1 MLELALLG
9 PVEAHANGIRIPLA
23 PLERGVLALLALA
36 EGAVVST
43 ERIID
48 GLWGGRPPAA
58 PRVRVQGL
66 ISSLR
71 RKIGDGLV
79 TRHPGYCLMLSA
91 HAYDVRRCESLAR
104 QAAEADR
111 PAEAGEKLRAALALW
126 RGEPLDGVAVPGV
139 EADRVRLA
147 ELRLALFE
155 DRFDAELALGRHAE
169 VIRDLVA
176 AASANPLRERL
187 TGQLMTALWRAGRPA
202 DALRAYQSL
211 RERLADE
218 LGSDPGPEL
227 RALHA
232 AVLRGDPPAG
242 ASPPTSRP
250 AAPLTQ
256 PASPATSPPTQA
268 PAPPLSPPIQAAAS
282 PPTQAMSSPV
292 SPLSEAAAVS
302 VSADAAPVAAR
313 RPAQM
318 PPSVGHFAGR
328 EADLAMLTA
337 SLPEVGAD
345 PRLVV
350 VSGAGGLGKTA
361 LAVRWAHTVADRFPD
376 GQIFVDLHGSAR
388 PLDPAAA
395 RPAPGVPA
403 ALPLDPAAALGAVL
417 PALGVPAHRLP
428 SGVEERAALYRTLL
442 HSRRILLVADDAGS
456 VGQLLPLVPPTSGS
470 LLVATSRHRLTALA
484 THHEV
489 RTLTLRPLSPAAAR
503 DLLRA
508 IVGPDRLAAP
518 GGAEVVELCGGWPLM
533 LRLAGATLTTRS
545 TQSLASFA
553 EELGERADTLS
564 MADDPRTVREA
575 LTQARAGLDPASAR
589 LFDQLGIL
597 PGRSVSLPLAAA
609 VAGISVSRTRRLLD
623 ELIEASLVRETGPD
637 RYGFHDLVRRYAR
650 RCGTELTDRDI
661 VEERVVRW
669 YLASLDRADPQFMQA
684 EQANL
689 PAVVRWVARRRDPGL
704 TWELVAKAYAVSPSV
719 GAEACEIGL
728 VAARAIGDQRTIGAA
743 HAQLGAVLLQ
753 DPARTEEA
761 GAHLSRAVTLLGEDR
776 GDLVRVATFGLGT
789 VLARQGRPAEARS
802 LLERTLDLLD
812 PGREPLASTIALF
825 AHADLLV
832 QAGSVDRGQER
843 FAQALI
849 LCEAA
854 TGTRFTRHRLVL
866 SPQVS
871 DQFLAYL
878 NDSLNAPRVTATD
891 RRLATDLLCSGLTR
905 GPGGSGLRGPDA

>member
-1 MLELALLG
+1 MGRSEEPAVLELALLG
-9 PVEAHANGIRIPLA
+9 PVEARANGNRIPLS

-36 EGAVVST
+36 GGAVLST

-66 ISSLR
+66 VSSLR

-79 TRHPGYCLMLSA
+79 TRQPGYYLVLSSE
-91 HAYDVRRCESLAR
+91 AYDVRRCESLAR
-104 QAAEADR
+104 QAARADR

-126 RGEPLDGVAVPGV
+126 RGDPLDGVAAPGV

-147 ELRLALFE
+147 ELHLALLE
-155 DRFDAELALGRHAE
+155 DRFEAELALGRQAE
-169 VIRDLVA
+169 VVRDLAAAVA
-176 AASANPLRERL
+176 AHPLRERL
-187 TGQLMTALWRAGRPA
+187 AGQLMTALHRAGRPA
-202 DALRAYQSL
+202 DALRAYQAL

-218 LGSDPGPEL
+218 LGSDPGPDL

-232 AVLRGDPPAG
+232 AILRDDVPPPA
-242 ASPPTSRP
+242 AAR
-250 AAPLTQ
+250 AAPH
-256 PASPATSPPTQA
+256 P
-268 PAPPLSPPIQAAAS
+268 PPLGTAPGAG
-282 PPTQAMSSPV
+282 
-292 SPLSEAAAVS
+292 LSTTPGA
-302 VSADAAPVAAR
+302 

-337 SLPEVGAD
+337 SLPDPGAD
-345 PRLVV
+345 PRLLV

-361 LAVRWAHTVADRFPD
+361 LAIRWAHTVAAQFPD
-376 GQIFVDLHGSAR
+376 GQIFVDLHGSSR
-388 PLDPAAA
+388 
-395 RPAPGVPA
+395 
-403 ALPLDPAAALGAVL
+403 PLDPAAALGAVL
-417 PALGVPAHRLP
+417 PALGVPAARLP
-428 SGVEERAALYRTLL
+428 DGVEERAALYRTLL
-442 HSRRILLVADDAGS
+442 HPRRILLVADDAAS
-456 VGQLLPLVPPTSGS
+456 VAQLLPLVPPTSGS
-470 LLVATSRHRLTALA
+470 LIVATSRHRLTALA

-489 RTLTLRPLSPAAAR
+489 RTVTLRPLSPTAAR
-503 DLLRA
+503 DVLRA
-508 IVGPDRLAAP
+508 IVGPDRLSAP
-518 GGAEVVELCGGWPLM
+518 GGAEVVELCGGWPLT
-533 LRLAGATLTTRS
+533 LRLAGATLTARS

-553 EELGERADTLS
+553 EELRDRADTLS
-564 MADDPRTVREA
+564 VGSDPRTVRGA
-575 LTQARAGLDPASAR
+575 LSQARAGLDPASAR

-623 ELIEASLVRETGPD
+623 ELIEASLVREAGPD

-650 RCGTELTDRDI
+650 RCGTELPDRDVI
-661 VEERVVRW
+661 EERVVRW

-689 PAVVRWVARRRDPGL
+689 PAVVRWVARRRDPRL
-704 TWELVAKAYAVSPSV
+704 TWDFVAKAYAVSPTV

-761 GAHLSRAVTLLGEDR
+761 GTHLSRAVTLLGEDR

-878 NDSLNAPRVTATD
+878 NDSLSAPRVTATD
-891 RRLATDLLCSGLTR
+891 RRLATDLLCSGLAR
-905 GPGGSGLRGPDA
+905 SRPPGRERFT